1 MCQKKSEE
9 KALWFYKWFHSI
21 GCNPAVKESLLTCPS
36 SRQQNFSGRIGHIY
50 QLLCF
55 AHGKYRQAT
64 SVHLTFISYLKFSRR
79 GQTTPQM
86 GHLD

>member
-1 MCQKKSEE
+1 MCQKKKGEE
-9 KALWFYKWFHSI
+9 KARWSYKWFQSM

-36 SRQQNFSGRIGHIY
+36 SRQQNLWGRIGHIY

-64 SVHLTFISYLKFSRR
+64 VST
-79 GQTTPQM
+79 
-86 GHLD
+86 